1 MTFHAESSWVRG
13 GTGPMSTSPEGYL
26 DRACP
31 SPSAEGEIV
40 WRERL
45 AEVDV
50 PMLFVAGRADHVV
63 TPDRVK
69 AFQDAV
75 VSPDLDFG
83 CAPAAEDALFPP
95 LIAWLA
101 DRP

>member
-1 MTFHAESSWVRG
+1 
-13 GTGPMSTSPEGYL
+13 
-26 DRACP
+26 
-31 SPSAEGEIV
+31 
-40 WRERL
+40 
-45 AEVDV
+45 
-50 PMLFVAGRADHVV
+50 MLFVAGRADHVV